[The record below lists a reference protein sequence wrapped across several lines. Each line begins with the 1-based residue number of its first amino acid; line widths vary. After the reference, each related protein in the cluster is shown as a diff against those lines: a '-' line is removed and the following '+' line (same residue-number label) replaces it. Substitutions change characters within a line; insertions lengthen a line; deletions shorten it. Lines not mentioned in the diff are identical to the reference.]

1 MRRTG
6 TSALALPATAI
17 VASMWLALA
26 CAVGSPS
33 APPSIGQASPTAV
46 IPTAGLPTASIAPPT
61 AKPSTAT
68 PSVSPTVQ
76 TAEPPAG
83 DLTVGALKASGH
95 LGSYCWVGV
104 CSDEF
109 ELAPKSSLPTLHV
122 LPSAQLEFTLA
133 DGSGFVQWDASYSSA
148 KMADLVSIDGG
159 GSAYDPDSTA
169 TPPPDLVTAAFAA
182 PPRGDWTLVV
192 TLHFVDAAASV
203 TGGSAVYSW
212 HLIVQ

>member
-6 TSALALPATAI
+6 TSALALPATAL

-83 DLTVGALKASGH
+83 DLTVGALKACGH
-95 LGSYCWVGV
+95 LGSYCWDGV

-133 DGSGFVQWDASYSSA
+133 DGSGFVQWDA
-148 KMADLVSIDGG
+148 
-159 GSAYDPDSTA
+159 
-169 TPPPDLVTAAFAA
+169 
-182 PPRGDWTLVV
+182 
-192 TLHFVDAAASV
+192 
-203 TGGSAVYSW
+203 
-212 HLIVQ
+212 